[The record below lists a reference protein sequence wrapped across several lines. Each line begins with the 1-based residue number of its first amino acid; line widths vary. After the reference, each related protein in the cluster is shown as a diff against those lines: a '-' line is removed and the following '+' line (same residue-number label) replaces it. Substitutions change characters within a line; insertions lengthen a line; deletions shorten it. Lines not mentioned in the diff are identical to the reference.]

1 MEALSAKPLQLNPI
15 KLSQPMGAMLCFL
28 GIKNCMP
35 LMHGAQGCASFS
47 KVFFTRHFNDPISVQ
62 TTAVNDITA
71 VIDGGDYTISE
82 SIKNIT
88 KKVKPDLVGL
98 FTTGLTETK
107 GDDIRGA
114 CLLMK
119 DIQEMAYVNTPDFE
133 GSLESG
139 FARSIEAII
148 EQIIEPATSIDSN
161 KAVIIPNVNL
171 KPIEVEKIKDTISL
185 FGYEVLALPD
195 LSDSLD
201 GHLGLKQGALSSG
214 GITVDEIKNLSNASL
229 VMTIGSSV
237 KKAGEKLKEKNE
249 NINLIHYDSL
259 GGLEQSD
266 KFFKDLCKIK
276 DVSSPHP
283 SIVRWRKRL
292 QDALLDTH
300 FAIGSASIVLALEP
314 DQCISIANTIIEA
327 GANIKAIVTTHK
339 NDLLEEI
346 ECEHLLV
353 GDFEDVEKYL
363 KDSDI
368 LISSFHG
375 ERYTM
380 KYKKGLMLRGFPDFE
395 GVGNQLKNDVLYE
408 GSAYALFEL
417 ANLINHTSHMNHYQE
432 GNNHEH

>member
-1 MEALSAKPLQLNPI
+1 MEALSTKPLQLNPI

-71 VIDGGDYTISE
+71 VIDGGDYAISE

-88 KKVKPDLVGL
+88 KKVNPDLVGL
-98 FTTGLTETK
+98 FTTGITETK
-107 GDDIRGA
+107 GDDIKGA

-139 FARSIEAII
+139 FAKSIEAVI
-148 EQIIEPATSIDSN
+148 EQIIVPSNDIDLN

-185 FGYEVLALPD
+185 FGYEVLSLPD

-237 KKAGEKLKEKNE
+237 KKAGTKLKEKNE

-259 GGLEQSD
+259 GGLEESD

-276 DVSSPHP
+276 DVTTPHP

-300 FAIGSASIVLALEP
+300 FAIGSASVVLALEP
-314 DQCISIANTIIEA
+314 DQCISMANTIIEA
-327 GANIKAIVTTHK
+327 GANIKAIITTHK
-339 NDLLEEI
+339 NDLLEKI
-346 ECEHLLV
+346 ECEHILV

-368 LISSFHG
+368 LISNFHG

-395 GVGNQLKNDVLYE
+395 GLGNQLKNDVLYE

-417 ANLINHTSHMNHYQE
+417 ANLINHTTHMNHYEE
-432 GNNHEH
+432 GSIHER

>member
-1 MEALSAKPLQLNPI
+1 MEAKMAKPLQLNPI

-28 GIKNCMP
+28 GIRNCMP

-47 KVFFTRHFNDPISVQ
+47 KVFFTRHFNDPIAVQ

-71 VIDGGDYTISE
+71 VIDGGDYSISE

-107 GDDIRGA
+107 GDDIKGA
-114 CLLMK
+114 SLLVQ
-119 DIQEMAYVNTPDFE
+119 DQQTIAYVNTPDFE
-133 GSLESG
+133 GSIESG
-139 FARSIEAII
+139 FAKSIEAII
-148 EQIIEPATSIDSN
+148 EQLVIPTQNIDN
-161 KAVIIPNVNL
+161 QKVTIIPNVNL

-201 GHLGLKQGALSSG
+201 GHLGLKQGALTSG
-214 GITVDEIKNLSNASL
+214 GISLDEIKDLASSSL
-229 VMTIGSSV
+229 VISIGSSV
-237 KKAGEKLKEKNE
+237 KKAGEKLKAKNE
-249 NINLIHYDSL
+249 KIKLFNFDSL
-259 GGLEQSD
+259 GGLEASD
-266 KFFKDLCKIK
+266 KFFKMLCKQKNITQ
-276 DVSSPHP
+276 PHP

-300 FAIGSASIVLALEP
+300 FAIGSCSIVLALEP

-339 NDLLEEI
+339 NDLLDEI
-346 ECEHLLV
+346 ECENLLI
-353 GDFEDVEKYL
+353 GDFEDVEKFL
-363 KDSDI
+363 TNSDV

-380 KYKKGLMLRGFPDFE
+380 KHHKALMLRGFPDFE
-395 GVGNQLKNDVLYE
+395 GLGNQLKNDCLYE
-408 GSAYALFEL
+408 GSSYLLFEL
-417 ANLINHTSHMNHYQE
+417 ANLINTHRH
-432 GNNHEH
+432 HEAHNGANSEH

>member
-1 MEALSAKPLQLNPI
+1 MEALSSKPLQLNPI

-47 KVFFTRHFNDPISVQ
+47 KVFFTRHFNDPIAVQ

-71 VIDGGDYTISE
+71 VIDGGDYSISE

-107 GDDIRGA
+107 GDDIKGA
-114 CLLMK
+114 SLLL
-119 DIQEMAYVNTPDFE
+119 QEQQTIAYVNTPDFE
-133 GSLESG
+133 GSIESG
-139 FARSIEAII
+139 FAKSIEAII
-148 EQIIEPATSIDSN
+148 EQLVTSTKDIDSS
-161 KAVIIPNVNL
+161 KALIIPNVNL

-201 GHLGLKQGALSSG
+201 GHLGLKQGALTSG
-214 GITVDEIKNLSNASL
+214 GISLAEVKELANSSL
-229 VMTIGSSV
+229 VISIGSSV
-237 KKAGEKLKEKNE
+237 QKAGVKMKEKNE
-249 NINLIHYDSL
+249 NINLLHFDSL
-259 GGLEQSD
+259 GGLETSD
-266 KFFKDLCKIK
+266 EFFKELCKLKEI
-276 DVSSPHP
+276 SSPHP

-300 FAIGSASIVLALEP
+300 FAIGSSSVVLALEP

-339 NDLLEEI
+339 NDLLEKI

-353 GDFEDVEKYL
+353 GDFEDVEEYL
-363 KDSDI
+363 QQSDI
-368 LISSFHG
+368 LISNFHG
-375 ERYTM
+375 ERYTIQH
-380 KYKKGLMLRGFPDFE
+380 KKALMLRGFPDYE
-395 GVGNQLKNDVLYE
+395 GIGNQLKNDVLYE
-408 GSAYALFEL
+408 GSAYLLFEL
-417 ANLINHTSHMNHYQE
+417 ANLVNHHNHGASHEY
-432 GNNHEH
+432 